1 MLGKRSVVLKTMN
14 KELVIKYTGK
24 ATEDMLVDGQLTLLA
39 RIAENE
45 RQARVASAQAGRD
58 KKSFKIAEK
67 LGCGVLVSAACK
79 EDCGIML
86 GTPFPTGCGLVQVI
100 VFAWVWV

>member
-1 MLGKRSVVLKTMN
+1 MLGKRGVVLKTMN
-14 KELVIKYTGK
+14 KELVSKYIGK
-24 ATEDMLVDGQLTLLA
+24 ATEDMLVGGQLTLL
-39 RIAENE
+39 
-45 RQARVASAQAGRD
+45 ARVASAQAGRD

-79 EDCGIML
+79 EDGGIML